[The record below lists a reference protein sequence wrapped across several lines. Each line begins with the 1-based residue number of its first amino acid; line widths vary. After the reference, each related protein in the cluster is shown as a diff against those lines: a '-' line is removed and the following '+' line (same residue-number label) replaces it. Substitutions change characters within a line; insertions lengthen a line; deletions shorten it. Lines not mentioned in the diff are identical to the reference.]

1 MSTND
6 LWTGGYVAELP
17 YTFGFYRELTPP
29 IHNFA
34 LAIKGVA
41 QSGTA
46 KESFNYCELGCGQGV
61 SVALLAAAHPGA
73 RFYAT
78 DFNPMHTAH
87 GRRLAESASLTN
99 ITFFDDS
106 FEELTARDLPEMDCI
121 ALHGVYSWISPETR
135 RSIVAFIRKR
145 LKVGGVLYISYNSLP
160 GWAAA
165 MPMRDMMVAHAS
177 GSSAPIAQRI
187 EAAIAFATK
196 VEAAGAKYF
205 QANPTLK
212 VRLERVAGMSR
223 NYLAHEYFNRDWHP
237 MYFRDVARELAD
249 AKLDFVS
256 SAHLTDHVDAV
267 NLTAEQTQLLAETPD
282 PMVQET
288 LRDFMTNQQFRRDLY
303 VRGPFRLGVMD
314 QLEQLRNMR
323 FALSQAP
330 ADTPRTITGLNGEA
344 SLQPEVY
351 DPIINALGN
360 GPMTLRQ
367 LGDQPGVSAM
377 DAPRV
382 LQALTILVGGGSLQP
397 SPNLGAKA
405 DALRKR
411 STEQFNRAIMELSRH
426 SNDYAFL
433 ASPVTCGG
441 VQVDRFDQLF
451 LLARRNNEADAV
463 TFVWNIL
470 LSQNQRMIRD
480 GKLLEAPEDNIA
492 ELTARF
498 TTFTSKRLQILKQLD
513 VA

>member
-17 YTFGFYRELTPP
+17 YTFGYYRELTPS

-41 QSGTA
+41 LSGTA
-46 KESFNYCELGCGQGV
+46 SDSFNYCELGCGQGV
-61 SVALLAAAHPGA
+61 SAALLAAAHPGA
-73 RFYAT
+73 QFYAT
-78 DFNPMHTAH
+78 DFNPTHTAH
-87 GRRLAESASLTN
+87 GRRLAGLAGLNN
-99 ITFFDDS
+99 IHFFDDS
-106 FEELTARDLPEMDCI
+106 FEELAARDLPEMDCI

-135 RSIVAFIRKR
+135 QSIVAFIRKR
-145 LKVGGVLYISYNSLP
+145 LKVGGVLYISYNALP

-165 MPMRDMMVAHAS
+165 IPLRDLMVAHAA
-177 GSSAPIAQRI
+177 GSAAPIAQRI

-196 VEAAGAKYF
+196 MEAAGAKYF
-205 QANPTLK
+205 QSNPTLK

-237 MYFRDVARELAD
+237 MYFRDVALELGQ
-249 AKLDFVS
+249 AKVDFVG

-267 NLTAEQTQLLAETPD
+267 NLTPEQVQLLAETPD

-303 VRGPFRLGVMD
+303 VRGPFRLGVSD

-323 FALSQAP
+323 FSLSQAP
-330 ADTPRTITGLNGEA
+330 ADTPRTIAGLNGEA
-344 SLQPEVY
+344 TLQPEVY

-360 GPMTLRQ
+360 GPITLRQ
-367 LGDQPGVSAM
+367 LGEAPGVSSM

-397 SPNLGAKA
+397 SPNLGTKA
-405 DALRKR
+405 DAARKR
-411 STEQFNRAIMELSRH
+411 SIDQFNRAIMELARH

-451 LLARRNNEADAV
+451 LLAKLNNQTEAV
-463 TFVWNIL
+463 NFVWQIL

-480 GKLLEAPEDNIA
+480 GKLLQTAEENIA
-492 ELTARF
+492 DLTERF
-498 TTFTSKRLQILKQLD
+498 TTYTTKRLPILKQLGI
-513 VA
+513 A